1 MKLDITQLLS
11 GKERLLRFPIRLD
24 AAETE
29 YAGFFPEDVRLTAP
43 IGGEVTVSDRGEYI
57 SVEVSPRVT
66 YELPCSRCLAPV
78 QDTLEITFERIIPS
92 GSRFSF
98 DEELCDEEDI
108 LTVTEGHIDLTE
120 AIIEETAL
128 VIPDYVLC
136 SEDCRG
142 LCPKCGKSLS
152 EGDCDCAKTK
162 EIDPRMKIFEKL
174 LKDEE

>member
-1 MKLDITQLLS
+1 MKLDITQLLG
-11 GKERLLRFPIRLD
+11 GKERVLRFPIRLD

-29 YAGFFPEDVRLTAP
+29 YAGFFSEDVRLISP

-57 SVEVSPRVT
+57 SVEVSPRAE
-66 YELPCSRCLAPV
+66 YELPCSRCLTPV
-78 QDTLEITFERIIPS
+78 KGTLEVTFERIIPS
-92 GSRFSF
+92 GSSFAF

-108 LTVTEGHIDLTE
+108 LTVTEGQIDLTE

-128 VIPDYVLC
+128 RIPDYVLC
-136 SEDCRG
+136 GEECLG
-142 LCPKCGKSLS
+142 LCPKCGKKLS
-152 EGDCDCAKTK
+152 EGDCGCAETK